1 MCAKK
6 LLVNVSLDS
15 WVERGQ
21 LLTFKSVVGSI
32 RLLALLATKS
42 SVLSRLQSCVQIDWR
57 GMSVDWKPS

>member
-42 SVLSRLQSCVQIDWR
+42 SVLSQLESCVQIDWR
-57 GMSVDWKPS
+57 GMSDWKPS